1 MRMIDSTEY
10 HYVEGEKKDKKL
22 RVYALSTC
30 AFCEK
35 AMRYLEAHGLAYE
48 YMFMDRVPIEEKR
61 TMKGELKEQ
70 FGNIPVFPL
79 LVIDGQEMLSGFTE
93 ERWAEVLGLGA

>member
-1 MRMIDSTEY
+1 MRLIDNAEY
-10 HYVEGEKKDKKL
+10 HRVEGAKSSPQL

-35 AMRYLEAHGLAYE
+35 AMKYLESHGFSYD
-48 YMFMDRVPIEEKR
+48 YMFMDRVPIEDKR
-61 TMKGELKEQ
+61 TMKNELKEQ

-79 LVIDGQEMLSGFTE
+79 LVVDGKEMLSGFTE
-93 ERWAEVLGLGA
+93 ERWAELLGIHQ